1 MLITSLVA
9 PALPVEDLGR
19 ARKFY
24 EDNLGLH
31 TVYLSSSGVL
41 YKCGG
46 GTTLFIYEAKVPN
59 SECIAA
65 IFEVDNLKKEVR
77 ELQSRGIVF
86 QGDIISGAKILDDL
100 TSYSTGNVTCFR
112 DSEGNILA
120 LVQIGKLLE
129 SRSGI
134 LPF

>member
-1 MLITSLVA
+1 MLITSAVA

-24 EDNLGLH
+24 EDNLGLQ
-31 TVYLSSSGVL
+31 TIDSSSSGVL
-41 YKCGG
+41 YKCGR
-46 GTTLFIYEAKVPN
+46 GTTLFIYEAKRTN

-65 IFEVDNLKKEVR
+65 IFEVDNLQREVR

-86 QGDIISGAKILDDL
+86 QGDILSGAKILDDL
-100 TSYSTGNVTCFR
+100 TSLSTGNVACFK

-120 LVQIGKLLE
+120 LVQMGMLLE
-129 SRSGI
+129 LRSEI